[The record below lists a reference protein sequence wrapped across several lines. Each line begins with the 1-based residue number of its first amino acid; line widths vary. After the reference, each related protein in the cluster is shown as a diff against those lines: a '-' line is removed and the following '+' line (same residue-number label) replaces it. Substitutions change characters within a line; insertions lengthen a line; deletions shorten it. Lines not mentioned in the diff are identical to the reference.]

1 MSMDINNCN
10 SKSILERI
18 DRDETQRNKISEM
31 YRIKHTLFDYIHH
44 RIRSLGKSHTSQK
57 LGWYKRRWG
66 NEIHQFYFDR
76 FNKVVKGDLDR
87 IIEKLYLEYER
98 VKSLR
103 NKDFKKMFSHKK
115 PKRKNRIKREMMI
128 EKNDELISHFRGV
141 PKEI

>member
-1 MSMDINNCN
+1 MISLENFDSKSLLERFNKEKINN
-10 SKSILERI
+10 
-18 DRDETQRNKISEM
+18 DKINEM
-31 YRIKHTLFDYIHH
+31 YKIKHTLFDYIHH

-103 NKDFKKMFSHKK
+103 NKDFKMMFSHKK
-115 PKRKNRIKREMMI
+115 PKVK
-128 EKNDELISHFRGV
+128 V
-141 PKEI
+141 Y

>member
-1 MSMDINNCN
+1 
-10 SKSILERI
+10 
-18 DRDETQRNKISEM
+18 
-31 YRIKHTLFDYIHH
+31 
-44 RIRSLGKSHTSQK
+44 
-57 LGWYKRRWG
+57 
-66 NEIHQFYFDR
+66 
-76 FNKVVKGDLDR
+76 VVKGDLDR

>member
-1 MSMDINNCN
+1 
-10 SKSILERI
+10 
-18 DRDETQRNKISEM
+18 
-31 YRIKHTLFDYIHH
+31 
-44 RIRSLGKSHTSQK
+44 
-57 LGWYKRRWG
+57 
-66 NEIHQFYFDR
+66 
-76 FNKVVKGDLDR
+76 
-87 IIEKLYLEYER
+87 LEYER